1 MEIPSQPSDPLVS
14 ATLAVLKAAR
24 EQGVE
29 ITKTKLVKLLYM
41 ADLQAV
47 EAGDNQFSGA
57 TWRWDNFGPYDSA
70 LARAEYE
77 LANSKLIDR
86 RDNRLFDDYGACVL
100 TLVIDIDDPLPA
112 ENMQIVRDTVRR
124 LGGKTATALKDLSY
138 KTSPMVEAQAGG
150 ERGVLLDLSRVRRR
164 KAVKS
169 LLARARAR
177 RATHEPQEV
186 TPESYDE
193 LLVELAASRE
203 SIRRA
208 NRKVLDDQ

>member
-47 EAGDNQFSGA
+47 ESGENQFSGA

-70 LARAEYE
+70 LTRAEYE
-77 LANSKLIDR
+77 LSNSNLISR
-86 RDNRLFDDYGACVL
+86 RDDRLFDEYGACVL
-100 TLVIDIDDPLPA
+100 SLAVDIDDPLPA
-112 ENMQIVRDTVRR
+112 QSMQIVRDIVRR
-124 LGGKTATALKDLSY
+124 LGGKSATALKDLSY

-169 LLARARAR
+169 ILARARAR
-177 RATHEPQEV
+177 RATREAYEV
-186 TPESYDE
+186 TPGTYGE
-193 LLVELAASRE
+193 LLTELAASRD

-208 NRKVLDDQ
+208 NGKVLGDQ

>member
-47 EAGDNQFSGA
+47 EAGENQFSGA
-57 TWRWDNFGPYDSA
+57 TWRWDNYGPYDSA
-70 LARAEYE
+70 LTRAEYE
-77 LANSKLIDR
+77 LANSNLIER
-86 RDNRLFDDYGACVL
+86 RDNRLFEEYGACVL
-100 TLVIDIDDPLPA
+100 TLAVDIDDPLPDDK
-112 ENMQIVRDTVRR
+112 MSIVRDIVRR
-124 LGGKTATALKDLSY
+124 FGGKSATALKDLSY

-150 ERGVLLDLSRVRRR
+150 ERGVLLDLSRVRRS
-164 KAVKS
+164 KAVRAV
-169 LLARARAR
+169 LARARAH
-177 RATHEPQEV
+177 RAAREPQET
-186 TPESYDE
+186 TPEAYGE
-193 LLVELAASRE
+193 LLVELAASRD

-208 NRKVLDDQ
+208 NERVLGDQ